1 MDDAD
6 GIVLDALLDDVLDE
20 SIVTEAIDAALG
32 LIQTPASDRFLTR
45 EKQLATV
52 EAELATVNQER
63 ARLVTAIAVGGHLD
77 GLLSALQERET
88 RRVTLEAPRE
98 ALCSERRLR
107 ASDLARA
114 REELIALAASWRR
127 VLADDPAHARPIV
140 ASLLKGRVRFAP
152 LESHRWRVSGEG
164 SLIGLFSREVA
175 GRGIVPNRIG
185 NTGTGRRTVVGG
197 GVEAAAGRTM
207 VNLAAVRPQALS
219 PCDASGREALWPPGR
234 G

>member
-20 SIVTEAIDAALG
+20 SIVTEAIDATLG

-77 GLLSALQERET
+77 DLLSALQERET
-88 RRVTLEAPRE
+88 RRVTLEARRE

-164 SLIGLFSREVA
+164 SLIGLFREKWPV
-175 GRGIVPNRIG
+175 GVSSPRGLATPVP
-185 NTGTGRRTVVGG
+185 VGG
-197 GVEAAAGRTM
+197 PLLEAA
-207 VNLAAVRPQALS
+207 
-219 PCDASGREALWPPGR
+219 
-234 G
+234 